1 MIEIRRAENAGEI
14 AAVSALWS
22 EYWQALGLPP
32 SFQGFAEQLRTL
44 PGEFAAP
51 QGFLLLA
58 IHDSE
63 AAGTIALR
71 PLHPGACEVKRLYV
85 PARFRGHGLG
95 KKLLLETVSFAKQ
108 MSYSEMYCD
117 TLPSM
122 ETAAGLYRRLGFVST
137 VPYSEE
143 PTPGALYFKLELR
156 HGTP

>member
-1 MIEIRRAENAGEI
+1 MLEIRRAESDGDV

-22 EYWQALGLPP
+22 EYWQTLGLPP
-32 SFQGFAEQLRTL
+32 TFQGFAEQLHSL

-51 QGFLLLA
+51 HGFLLLA
-58 IHDSE
+58 SHDSE

-71 PLHPGACEVKRLYV
+71 YLFPGACEVKRLYV
-85 PARFRGHGLG
+85 PARFRGYGLG
-95 KKLLLETVSFAKQ
+95 KKLLLETVSLAQK

-122 ETAAGLYRRLGFVST
+122 ETAASLYRGIGFVPT
-137 VPYSEE
+137 VPYSKT
-143 PTPGALYFKLELR
+143 PTPDALYFKLELH